1 MKSNLMGWGKKDER
15 IGEEWDGGEE
25 ERTERI
31 RGEKRERNEP
41 VEGEAELGAGER
53 PEKLLARLKGAVVP
67 FVLLWPGLA
76 SSREVPL
83 ARCCGLAWQL
93 RPQ

>member
-1 MKSNLMGWGKKDER
+1 MGEKEER
-15 IGEEWDGGEE
+15 IGEEWGRGEG

-31 RGEKRERNEP
+31 RGEKRERNESA
-41 VEGEAELGAGER
+41 EREAELRAGER
-53 PEKLLARLKGAVVP
+53 PEKLLARLKGAVVS
-67 FVLLWPGLA
+67 FVLLWLGLA

-83 ARCCGLAWQL
+83 ARCCGSAWQL